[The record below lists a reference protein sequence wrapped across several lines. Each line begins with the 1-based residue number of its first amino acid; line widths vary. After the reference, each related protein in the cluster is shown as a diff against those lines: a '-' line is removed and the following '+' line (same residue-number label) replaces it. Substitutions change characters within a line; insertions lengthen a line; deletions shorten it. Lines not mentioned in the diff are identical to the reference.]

1 MVCQKHS
8 LKSTLLLLLAYFFQ
22 LINAPTAWS
31 NTADP
36 VSIKTQ
42 VDITQPTL
50 GDILTYSI
58 KVNHDSDIVIHTP
71 EYVIPEGFE
80 KVGYGKKNPIK
91 VNNQTAQEFWLKL
104 RVDKTGLLTIPAMP
118 LGFDAPDQ
126 NNQIVKGKIMTTEVN
141 VDVQSLLQLEGNVSD
156 IKDIKPIVYIKA
168 PWIHYIWKAL
178 GVLCFL
184 ALAYFIWKNWQ
195 KKSDLKQEPLTLLTA
210 EQKALK
216 ELREL
221 ESRQFMKLGRIR
233 DHFFELSEIF
243 RRYMENRYRFPA
255 QEWTTEE
262 IISHFK
268 GFSGLN
274 EKQKLQARNILTES
288 DKVKFAKAE
297 VETNYDPIEPVIHF
311 IKEATPPIQQKPNEL

>member
-1 MVCQKHS
+1 MVCQKNS
-8 LKSTLLLLLAYFFQ
+8 SKYALLFLLAYLFQ
-22 LINAPTAWS
+22 LINTTAAWT
-31 NTADP
+31 NAVDP

-50 GDILTYSI
+50 GDILIYSI
-58 KVNHDSDIVIHTP
+58 RVNHDSDIVIHTP

-80 KVGYGKKNPIK
+80 KVGNGKKIPRK

-104 RVDKTGLLTIPAMP
+104 RVDKTGFLTIPAIP

-126 NNQIVKGKIMTTEVN
+126 NNKIVRGKIMTAEVN
-141 VDVQSLLQLEGNVSD
+141 VDVQSLLQLEGKTSD
-156 IKDIKPIVYIKA
+156 IKDIKPIFYIKA
-168 PWIHYIWKAL
+168 PWVHYIWKAL
-178 GVLCFL
+178 GVLCLL

-195 KKSDLKQEPLTLLTA
+195 KKVDEKLEPLTLLTA

-216 ELREL
+216 ELQELKSREL
-221 ESRQFMKLGRIR
+221 MKLGLIR
-233 DHFFELSEIF
+233 EHFFELSEIF

-268 GFSGLN
+268 GLSDLN
-274 EKQKLQARNILTES
+274 EKQKLQARTILTES

-297 VETNYDPIEPVIHF
+297 VEMNYDPIEPVIHF
-311 IKEATPPIQQKPNEL
+311 IKEATPPIQQEPN

>member
-1 MVCQKHS
+1 MVCQKNS
-8 LKSTLLLLLAYFFQ
+8 SKYALLFLLAYLFQ
-22 LINAPTAWS
+22 LINTTAAWT
-31 NTADP
+31 NAADP

-58 KVNHDSDIVIHTP
+58 RVNHDSDIVIHTP

-80 KVGYGKKNPIK
+80 KVGNGKKIPRK

-104 RVDKTGLLTIPAMP
+104 RVDKTGLLTIPAIP

-126 NNQIVKGKIMTTEVN
+126 NNKIVKGKIMTAEVN
-141 VDVQSLLQLEGNVSD
+141 VDVQSLLQLEGKTSD
-156 IKDIKPIVYIKA
+156 IKDIKPIFYIKA
-168 PWIHYIWKAL
+168 PWVHYIWKAL
-178 GVLCFL
+178 GVLCLL

-195 KKSDLKQEPLTLLTA
+195 KKADEKLEPLTLLTA

-216 ELREL
+216 ELQELKSREL
-221 ESRQFMKLGRIR
+221 MKLGLIR
-233 DHFFELSEIF
+233 EHFFELSEIF

-268 GFSGLN
+268 GLSDLN
-274 EKQKLQARNILTES
+274 EKQKLQARTILTES

-297 VETNYDPIEPVIHF
+297 VEMNYDPIEPVIHF
-311 IKEATPPIQQKPNEL
+311 IKEATPPIQQEPN

>member
-1 MVCQKHS
+1 MVCQKNS
-8 LKSTLLLLLAYFFQ
+8 SKYALLFLLAYLFQ
-22 LINAPTAWS
+22 LINTTAAWT
-31 NTADP
+31 NAADP

-50 GDILTYSI
+50 GDILNYSI
-58 KVNHDSDIVIHTP
+58 RVNHDSDIVIHTP

-80 KVGYGKKNPIK
+80 KVGTGKKIPRK

-104 RVDKTGLLTIPAMP
+104 RVDKTGLLTIPAIP

-126 NNQIVKGKIMTTEVN
+126 NNKIVKGKIMTAEVN
-141 VDVQSLLQLEGNVSD
+141 VDVQSLLQLEGKTSD
-156 IKDIKPIVYIKA
+156 IKDIKPIFYIKA
-168 PWIHYIWKAL
+168 PWVHYIWKAL
-178 GVLCFL
+178 GVLCLL

-195 KKSDLKQEPLTLLTA
+195 KKADEKLEPLTLLTA

-216 ELREL
+216 ELQELKSREL
-221 ESRQFMKLGRIR
+221 MKLGLIR
-233 DHFFELSEIF
+233 EHFFELSEIF

-268 GFSGLN
+268 GLSDLN
-274 EKQKLQARNILTES
+274 EKQKLQARTILTES
-288 DKVKFAKAE
+288 DKVKFAKAG
-297 VETNYDPIEPVIHF
+297 VEMNYDPIEPVIHF
-311 IKEATPPIQQKPNEL
+311 IKEATPPIQQKPN

>member
-1 MVCQKHS
+1 MVCQKNS
-8 LKSTLLLLLAYFFQ
+8 SKYALLFLLAYLFQ
-22 LINAPTAWS
+22 LINTTAAWT
-31 NTADP
+31 NAADP

-50 GDILTYSI
+50 GDILIYSI
-58 KVNHDSDIVIHTP
+58 RVNHDSDIVIHTP

-80 KVGYGKKNPIK
+80 KVGTGKKIPRK

-104 RVDKTGLLTIPAMP
+104 RVDKTGLLTIPAIP

-126 NNQIVKGKIMTTEVN
+126 NNKIVKGKIMTAEVN
-141 VDVQSLLQLEGNVSD
+141 VDVQSLLQLEGKTSD
-156 IKDIKPIVYIKA
+156 IKDIKPIFYIKA
-168 PWIHYIWKAL
+168 PWVHYIWKAL
-178 GVLCFL
+178 GVLCLL

-195 KKSDLKQEPLTLLTA
+195 KKADEKLEPLTLLTA

-216 ELREL
+216 ELQELKSREL
-221 ESRQFMKLGRIR
+221 MKLGLIR
-233 DHFFELSEIF
+233 EHFFELSEIF

-268 GFSGLN
+268 GLSDLN
-274 EKQKLQARNILTES
+274 EKQKLQARTILTES
-288 DKVKFAKAE
+288 DKVKFAKAG
-297 VETNYDPIEPVIHF
+297 VEMNYDPIEPVIHF
-311 IKEATPPIQQKPNEL
+311 IKEATPPIQQEPN

>member
-1 MVCQKHS
+1 MVCQKNS
-8 LKSTLLLLLAYFFQ
+8 SKYALLFLLAYLFQ
-22 LINAPTAWS
+22 LINTTAAWT
-31 NTADP
+31 NAADP

-50 GDILTYSI
+50 GDILIYSI
-58 KVNHDSDIVIHTP
+58 RVNHDSDIVIHTP
-71 EYVIPEGFE
+71 EYVISEGFE
-80 KVGYGKKNPIK
+80 KVGNGKKIPRK

-104 RVDKTGLLTIPAMP
+104 RVDKTGLLTIPAIP

-126 NNQIVKGKIMTTEVN
+126 NNKIVKGKIMTAEVN
-141 VDVQSLLQLEGNVSD
+141 VDVQSLLQLEGKTSD
-156 IKDIKPIVYIKA
+156 IKDIKPIFYIKA
-168 PWIHYIWKAL
+168 PWVHYIWKAL
-178 GVLCFL
+178 GVLCLL

-195 KKSDLKQEPLTLLTA
+195 KKADEKLEPLTLLTA

-216 ELREL
+216 ELQELKSREL
-221 ESRQFMKLGRIR
+221 MKLGLIR
-233 DHFFELSEIF
+233 EHFFELSEIF

-268 GFSGLN
+268 GLSDLN
-274 EKQKLQARNILTES
+274 EKQKLQARTILTES

-297 VETNYDPIEPVIHF
+297 VEMNYDPIEPVIHF
-311 IKEATPPIQQKPNEL
+311 IKEATPPIQQEPN

>member
-31 NTADP
+31 NPADP
-36 VSIKTQ
+36 VSIATQ

-58 KVNHDSDIVIHTP
+58 IVNHDLDIVIHTP
-71 EYVIPEGFE
+71 KYVIPEGFE
-80 KVGYGKKNPIK
+80 KVGHGKKKPRK

-104 RVDKTGLLTIPAMP
+104 RVDKTGLLTIPAIP

-126 NNQIVKGKIMTTEVN
+126 NNQIVKGKIMTAEVN
-141 VDVQSLLQLEGNVSD
+141 VDVQSLLQLEGNASE
-156 IKDIKPIVYIKA
+156 IKDIKPIVHIKA
-168 PWIHYIWKAL
+168 PWVHYIWKAL
-178 GVLCFL
+178 GVLCLL

-195 KKSDLKQEPLTLLTA
+195 KKSDPKPELLTLLTA

-216 ELREL
+216 ELQELENREL
-221 ESRQFMKLGRIR
+221 MKLGRIR

-243 RRYMENRYRFPA
+243 RRYLENRYCFPA

-268 GFSGLN
+268 GFSDLN
-274 EKQKLQARNILTES
+274 GKQKLQARNILTES

-297 VETNYDPIEPVIHF
+297 IEKNYDPIESVIHF
-311 IKEATPPIQQKPNEL
+311 IKEATPPIQQIPN

>member
-1 MVCQKHS
+1 MVCQKNS
-8 LKSTLLLLLAYFFQ
+8 SKYALLFLLAYLFQ
-22 LINAPTAWS
+22 LINTTAAWT
-31 NTADP
+31 NAADP

-50 GDILTYSI
+50 GDILIYSI
-58 KVNHDSDIVIHTP
+58 RVNHDSDIVIHTP

-80 KVGYGKKNPIK
+80 KVGTGKKIPRK

-104 RVDKTGLLTIPAMP
+104 RVDKTGLLTIPAIP

-126 NNQIVKGKIMTTEVN
+126 NNKIVKGKIMTAEVN
-141 VDVQSLLQLEGNVSD
+141 VDVQSLLQLEGKTSD
-156 IKDIKPIVYIKA
+156 IKDIKPIFYIKA
-168 PWIHYIWKAL
+168 PWVHYIWKAL
-178 GVLCFL
+178 GVLCLL

-195 KKSDLKQEPLTLLTA
+195 KKADEKLEPLTLLTA

-216 ELREL
+216 ELQELKSREL
-221 ESRQFMKLGRIR
+221 MKLGLIR
-233 DHFFELSEIF
+233 EHFFELSEIF

-268 GFSGLN
+268 GLSDLN
-274 EKQKLQARNILTES
+274 EKQKLQARTILTES

-297 VETNYDPIEPVIHF
+297 VEMNYDPIEPVIHF
-311 IKEATPPIQQKPNEL
+311 IKEATPPIQQEQN

>member
-1 MVCQKHS
+1 MVCQKNS
-8 LKSTLLLLLAYFFQ
+8 SKYALLFLLAYLFQ
-22 LINAPTAWS
+22 LINTTAAWT
-31 NTADP
+31 NAADP

-58 KVNHDSDIVIHTP
+58 RVNHDSDIVIHTP

-80 KVGYGKKNPIK
+80 KVGNGKKMPRK
-91 VNNQTAQEFWLKL
+91 VNKQTAQEFWLKL
-104 RVDKTGLLTIPAMP
+104 RVDKTGLLTIPAIP

-126 NNQIVKGKIMTTEVN
+126 NNKIVKGKIMTAEVN
-141 VDVQSLLQLEGNVSD
+141 VDVQSLLQLEGKTSD
-156 IKDIKPIVYIKA
+156 IKDIKPIFYIKA
-168 PWIHYIWKAL
+168 PWVHYIWKAL
-178 GVLCFL
+178 GVLCLL

-195 KKSDLKQEPLTLLTA
+195 KKADEKLEPLILLTA

-216 ELREL
+216 ELQELKSREL
-221 ESRQFMKLGRIR
+221 MKLGLIR
-233 DHFFELSEIF
+233 EHFFELSEIF

-268 GFSGLN
+268 GLSDLN
-274 EKQKLQARNILTES
+274 EKQKLQARTILTES

-297 VETNYDPIEPVIHF
+297 VEMNYDPIEPVIHF
-311 IKEATPPIQQKPNEL
+311 IKEATPPIQQEPN

>member
-1 MVCQKHS
+1 MVYQKIS
-8 LKSTLLLLLAYFFQ
+8 SKSTLLFFLAYFFQ
-22 LINAPTAWS
+22 LINTPATWS
-31 NTADP
+31 NPEDP
-36 VSIKTQ
+36 VSIVTQ

-58 KVNHDSDIVIHTP
+58 IVNHDSDIIIHAP

-80 KVGYGKKNPIK
+80 KIGHGKRKPRK
-91 VNNQTAQEFWLKL
+91 VRNQTIQEFWLKL
-104 RVDKTGLLTIPAMP
+104 RVDKTGLLIIPAIP

-126 NNQIVKGKIMTTEVN
+126 NKKIIKGKIIAPEVN
-141 VDVQSLLQLEGNVSD
+141 VDVQSLLQLEGNASD
-156 IKDIKPIVYIKA
+156 IKDIKPIIHIKA
-168 PWIHYIWKAL
+168 PWVHYIWKTL
-178 GVLCFL
+178 GVLCLL
-184 ALAYFIWKNWQ
+184 ALSYFIWKKWQ
-195 KKSDLKQEPLTLLTA
+195 KKSDPKSELLTLLTA

-216 ELREL
+216 ELQEL
-221 ESRQFMKLGRIR
+221 ESRELMKQGRIR

-243 RRYMENRYRFPA
+243 RRYLENRYQFPA

-268 GFSGLN
+268 GFSDLN

-297 VETNYDPIEPVIHF
+297 VETNYNPIEPVIHF
-311 IKEATPPIQQKPNEL
+311 IKEATPPIQQIPN

>member
-1 MVCQKHS
+1 MVCQKNS
-8 LKSTLLLLLAYFFQ
+8 SKYALLFLLAYLFQ
-22 LINAPTAWS
+22 LINTTAAWT
-31 NTADP
+31 NAADP

-50 GDILTYSI
+50 GDILIYSI
-58 KVNHDSDIVIHTP
+58 RVNHDSDIVIHTP

-80 KVGYGKKNPIK
+80 KVGTGKKIPRK

-104 RVDKTGLLTIPAMP
+104 RVDKTGLLTIPAIP

-126 NNQIVKGKIMTTEVN
+126 NNKIVKGKIMTAEVN
-141 VDVQSLLQLEGNVSD
+141 VDVQSLLQLEGKTSD
-156 IKDIKPIVYIKA
+156 IKDIKPIFYIKA
-168 PWIHYIWKAL
+168 PWVHYIWKAL
-178 GVLCFL
+178 GVLCLL

-195 KKSDLKQEPLTLLTA
+195 KKADEKLEPLTLLTA

-216 ELREL
+216 ELQELKSREL
-221 ESRQFMKLGRIR
+221 MKLGLIR
-233 DHFFELSEIF
+233 EHFFELSEIF

-268 GFSGLN
+268 GLSDLN
-274 EKQKLQARNILTES
+274 EKQKLQARTILTES

-297 VETNYDPIEPVIHF
+297 VEMNYDPIEPVIHF
-311 IKEATPPIQQKPNEL
+311 IKEATPPIQQEPN

>member
-1 MVCQKHS
+1 MVCQKKSSKYS
-8 LKSTLLLLLAYFFQ
+8 LLFLLAYLFQ
-22 LINAPTAWS
+22 LINTTAAWT
-31 NTADP
+31 NAADP

-50 GDILTYSI
+50 GDILIYSI
-58 KVNHDSDIVIHTP
+58 RVNHDSDIVIHTP

-80 KVGYGKKNPIK
+80 KVGNGKKIPRK

-104 RVDKTGLLTIPAMP
+104 RVDKTGLLTIPAIP

-126 NNQIVKGKIMTTEVN
+126 NNKIVKGKIMTAEVN
-141 VDVQSLLQLEGNVSD
+141 VDVQSLLQLEGKTSD
-156 IKDIKPIVYIKA
+156 IKDIKPIFYIKA
-168 PWIHYIWKAL
+168 PWVHYIWKAL
-178 GVLCFL
+178 GVLCLL

-195 KKSDLKQEPLTLLTA
+195 KKANLKLEPLTLITA

-216 ELREL
+216 ELQELKSREL
-221 ESRQFMKLGRIR
+221 MKLGRIR
-233 DHFFELSEIF
+233 EHFFELSEIF

-268 GFSGLN
+268 GLSDLN
-274 EKQKLQARNILTES
+274 EKQKLQARTILTES

-297 VETNYDPIEPVIHF
+297 VEMNYDPIEAVIHF
-311 IKEATPPIQQKPNEL
+311 IKEATPPIQQEPN

>member
-1 MVCQKHS
+1 MVCQKNS
-8 LKSTLLLLLAYFFQ
+8 SKYALLFLLAYLFQ
-22 LINAPTAWS
+22 LINTTAAWT
-31 NTADP
+31 NAADP

-50 GDILTYSI
+50 GDILIYSI
-58 KVNHDSDIVIHTP
+58 RVNHDSDIVIHTP

-80 KVGYGKKNPIK
+80 KVGNGKKIPRK

-104 RVDKTGLLTIPAMP
+104 RVDKTGLLTIPAIP

-126 NNQIVKGKIMTTEVN
+126 NNKIVKGKIMTAEVN
-141 VDVQSLLQLEGNVSD
+141 VDVQSLLQLEGKTSD
-156 IKDIKPIVYIKA
+156 IKDIKPIFYIKA
-168 PWIHYIWKAL
+168 PWVHYIWKAL
-178 GVLCFL
+178 GVLCLL
-184 ALAYFIWKNWQ
+184 ALAYFIWKNWLN
-195 KKSDLKQEPLTLLTA
+195 KADEKLEPLTLLTA

-216 ELREL
+216 ELQELKSREL
-221 ESRQFMKLGRIR
+221 MKLGLIR
-233 DHFFELSEIF
+233 EHFFELSEIF

-268 GFSGLN
+268 GLSDLN
-274 EKQKLQARNILTES
+274 EKQKLQARTILTES

-297 VETNYDPIEPVIHF
+297 VEMNYDPIEPVIHF
-311 IKEATPPIQQKPNEL
+311 IKEATPPIQQEPN

>member
-1 MVCQKHS
+1 MVCQKNS
-8 LKSTLLLLLAYFFQ
+8 SKYALLFLLAYLFQ
-22 LINAPTAWS
+22 LINTTAAWT
-31 NTADP
+31 NAADP

-50 GDILTYSI
+50 GDILIYSI
-58 KVNHDSDIVIHTP
+58 RVNHDSDIVIHTP

-80 KVGYGKKNPIK
+80 KVGNGKKIPRK

-104 RVDKTGLLTIPAMP
+104 RVDKTGLLTIPAIP

-126 NNQIVKGKIMTTEVN
+126 NNKIVKGKIMTAEVN
-141 VDVQSLLQLEGNVSD
+141 VDVQSLLQLEGKTSD
-156 IKDIKPIVYIKA
+156 IKDIKPIFYIKA
-168 PWIHYIWKAL
+168 PWVHYIWKAL
-178 GVLCFL
+178 GVLCLL

-195 KKSDLKQEPLTLLTA
+195 KKADQKPEPLPLLTA

-216 ELREL
+216 ELQELKSREL
-221 ESRQFMKLGRIR
+221 MKLGLIR
-233 DHFFELSEIF
+233 EHFFELSEIF

-268 GFSGLN
+268 GLSDLN
-274 EKQKLQARNILTES
+274 EKQKLQARTILTES

-311 IKEATPPIQQKPNEL
+311 IKETTPPIQQEPN

>member
-1 MVCQKHS
+1 MVCQKNSSKYS
-8 LKSTLLLLLAYFFQ
+8 LLFLLAYLFQ
-22 LINAPTAWS
+22 LINTTAAWT
-31 NTADP
+31 NAADP

-50 GDILTYSI
+50 GDILIYSI
-58 KVNHDSDIVIHTP
+58 RVNHDSDIVIHTP

-80 KVGYGKKNPIK
+80 KVGTGKKIPRK

-104 RVDKTGLLTIPAMP
+104 RVDKTGLLTIPAIP

-126 NNQIVKGKIMTTEVN
+126 NNKIVKGKIMTAEVN
-141 VDVQSLLQLEGNVSD
+141 VAVQSLLQLEGKTSD
-156 IKDIKPIVYIKA
+156 IKDIKPIFYIKA
-168 PWIHYIWKAL
+168 PWVHYIWKAL
-178 GVLCFL
+178 GVLCLL

-195 KKSDLKQEPLTLLTA
+195 KKADEKLEPLTLLTA

-216 ELREL
+216 ELQELKSREL
-221 ESRQFMKLGRIR
+221 MKLGLIR
-233 DHFFELSEIF
+233 EHFFELSEIF

-268 GFSGLN
+268 GLSDLN
-274 EKQKLQARNILTES
+274 EKQKLQARTILTES
-288 DKVKFAKAE
+288 DKVKFAKAG
-297 VETNYDPIEPVIHF
+297 VEMNYDPIEPVIHF
-311 IKEATPPIQQKPNEL
+311 IKEATPPIQQEPN

>member
-1 MVCQKHS
+1 MVCQKNS
-8 LKSTLLLLLAYFFQ
+8 SKYALLFLLAYLFQ
-22 LINAPTAWS
+22 LINTTAAWT
-31 NTADP
+31 NAADP

-58 KVNHDSDIVIHTP
+58 RVNHDSDIVIHTP

-80 KVGYGKKNPIK
+80 KVGNGKKIPRK

-104 RVDKTGLLTIPAMP
+104 RVDKTGLLTIPAIP

-126 NNQIVKGKIMTTEVN
+126 NNKIVKGKIMTAEVN
-141 VDVQSLLQLEGNVSD
+141 VDVQSLLQLEGKTSD
-156 IKDIKPIVYIKA
+156 IKDIKPIFYIKA
-168 PWIHYIWKAL
+168 PWVHYIWKAL
-178 GVLCFL
+178 GVLCLL

-195 KKSDLKQEPLTLLTA
+195 KKADEKLEPLILLTA

-216 ELREL
+216 ELQELKSREL
-221 ESRQFMKLGRIR
+221 MKLGLIR
-233 DHFFELSEIF
+233 EHFFELSEIF

-268 GFSGLN
+268 GLSDLN
-274 EKQKLQARNILTES
+274 EKQKLQARTILTES

-297 VETNYDPIEPVIHF
+297 VEMNYDPIEPVIHF
-311 IKEATPPIQQKPNEL
+311 IKEATPPIQQEPN

>member
-1 MVCQKHS
+1 MVCQKNS
-8 LKSTLLLLLAYFFQ
+8 SKYALLFLLAYLFQ
-22 LINAPTAWS
+22 LINTPAAWTNS
-31 NTADP
+31 ADP

-50 GDILTYSI
+50 GDILIYSI
-58 KVNHDSDIVIHTP
+58 RVNHDSDIVIHTP

-80 KVGYGKKNPIK
+80 KVGTGKKIPRK

-104 RVDKTGLLTIPAMP
+104 RVDKTGLLTIPAIP

-126 NNQIVKGKIMTTEVN
+126 NNKIVKGKIMTAEVN
-141 VDVQSLLQLEGNVSD
+141 VDVQSLLQLEGKTSD
-156 IKDIKPIVYIKA
+156 IKDIKPIFYIKA
-168 PWIHYIWKAL
+168 PWVHYIWKAL
-178 GVLCFL
+178 GVLCLL
-184 ALAYFIWKNWQ
+184 ALAYFICKNWQ
-195 KKSDLKQEPLTLLTA
+195 KKADEKLEPLILLTA

-216 ELREL
+216 ELQELKSREL
-221 ESRQFMKLGRIR
+221 MKLGLIR
-233 DHFFELSEIF
+233 EHFFELSEIF

-268 GFSGLN
+268 DFSGLN
-274 EKQKLQARNILTES
+274 EKQKLQARTILTES

-297 VETNYDPIEPVIHF
+297 VEMNYDPIEPVIHF
-311 IKEATPPIQQKPNEL
+311 IKEATPPIQQKPN

>member
-1 MVCQKHS
+1 MVCQKNS
-8 LKSTLLLLLAYFFQ
+8 SKYALLFLLAYLFQ
-22 LINAPTAWS
+22 LINTTAAWT
-31 NTADP
+31 NAADP

-50 GDILTYSI
+50 GDILIYSI
-58 KVNHDSDIVIHTP
+58 RVNHDSDIVIHTP

-80 KVGYGKKNPIK
+80 KVGTGKKIPRK

-104 RVDKTGLLTIPAMP
+104 RVDKTGLLTIPAIP

-126 NNQIVKGKIMTTEVN
+126 NNKIVKGKIMTAEVN
-141 VDVQSLLQLEGNVSD
+141 VAVQSLLQLEGKTSD
-156 IKDIKPIVYIKA
+156 IKDIKPIFYIKA
-168 PWIHYIWKAL
+168 PWVHYIWKAL
-178 GVLCFL
+178 GVLCLL

-195 KKSDLKQEPLTLLTA
+195 KKADEKLEPLTLLTA

-216 ELREL
+216 ELQKLKSREL
-221 ESRQFMKLGRIR
+221 MELGLIR
-233 DHFFELSEIF
+233 EHFFELSEIF

-268 GFSGLN
+268 GLSDLN
-274 EKQKLQARNILTES
+274 EKQKLQARTILTES
-288 DKVKFAKAE
+288 DRVKFAKAE

-311 IKEATPPIQQKPNEL
+311 IKEATPPIQQEPN

>member
-1 MVCQKHS
+1 MVCQKNS
-8 LKSTLLLLLAYFFQ
+8 SKYALLFLLAYLFQ
-22 LINAPTAWS
+22 LINTTAAWT
-31 NTADP
+31 NAADP

-50 GDILTYSI
+50 GDILIYSI
-58 KVNHDSDIVIHTP
+58 RVNHDSDIVIHTP

-80 KVGYGKKNPIK
+80 KVGTGKKIPRK

-104 RVDKTGLLTIPAMP
+104 RVDKTGLLTIPAIP

-126 NNQIVKGKIMTTEVN
+126 NNKIVKGKIMTAEVN
-141 VDVQSLLQLEGNVSD
+141 VDVQSLLQLEGKTSD
-156 IKDIKPIVYIKA
+156 IKDIKPIFYIKA
-168 PWIHYIWKAL
+168 PWVHYIWKAL
-178 GVLCFL
+178 GVLCLL

-195 KKSDLKQEPLTLLTA
+195 KKADEKLEPLTLLTA

-216 ELREL
+216 ELQKLKSREL
-221 ESRQFMKLGRIR
+221 MELGLIR
-233 DHFFELSEIF
+233 EHFFELSEIF

-268 GFSGLN
+268 GLSDLN
-274 EKQKLQARNILTES
+274 EKQKLQARTILTES

-297 VETNYDPIEPVIHF
+297 VEMNYDPIEPVIHF
-311 IKEATPPIQQKPNEL
+311 IKEATPPIQQEPN

>member
-1 MVCQKHS
+1 MVCQKNS
-8 LKSTLLLLLAYFFQ
+8 SKYALLFLLAYLFQ
-22 LINAPTAWS
+22 LINTTAAWT
-31 NTADP
+31 NAADP

-58 KVNHDSDIVIHTP
+58 RVNHDSDIVIHTP

-80 KVGYGKKNPIK
+80 KVGNGKKIPRK

-104 RVDKTGLLTIPAMP
+104 RVDKTGLLTIPAIP

-126 NNQIVKGKIMTTEVN
+126 NNKIVNGKIMTAEVN
-141 VDVQSLLQLEGNVSD
+141 FDVQSLLQLEGKTSD
-156 IKDIKPIVYIKA
+156 IKDIKPIFYIKA
-168 PWIHYIWKAL
+168 PWVHYIWKAL
-178 GVLCFL
+178 GVLCLL

-195 KKSDLKQEPLTLLTA
+195 KKADEKLEPLILLTA

-216 ELREL
+216 ELQELKSREL
-221 ESRQFMKLGRIR
+221 MKLGLIR
-233 DHFFELSEIF
+233 EHFFELSEIF

-268 GFSGLN
+268 GLSDLN
-274 EKQKLQARNILTES
+274 EKQKLQARTILTES

-297 VETNYDPIEPVIHF
+297 VEMNYDPIEPVIHF
-311 IKEATPPIQQKPNEL
+311 IKEATPPIQQEPN

>member
-1 MVCQKHS
+1 MVCQKNS
-8 LKSTLLLLLAYFFQ
+8 SKYALLFLLAYLFQ
-22 LINAPTAWS
+22 LINTTAAWT
-31 NTADP
+31 NAADP

-50 GDILTYSI
+50 GDILIYSI
-58 KVNHDSDIVIHTP
+58 RVNHDSDIVIHTP

-80 KVGYGKKNPIK
+80 KVGNGKKIPRK
-91 VNNQTAQEFWLKL
+91 ANNQTAQEFWLKL
-104 RVDKTGLLTIPAMP
+104 RVDKTGLLTIPAIP

-126 NNQIVKGKIMTTEVN
+126 NNKIVKGKIMTAEVN
-141 VDVQSLLQLEGNVSD
+141 VDVQSLLQLEGKTSD
-156 IKDIKPIVYIKA
+156 IKDIKPIFYIKA
-168 PWIHYIWKAL
+168 PWVHYIWKAL
-178 GVLCFL
+178 GVLCLL

-195 KKSDLKQEPLTLLTA
+195 NKADEKLEPLTLLTA

-216 ELREL
+216 ELQELKSREL
-221 ESRQFMKLGRIR
+221 MKLGLIR
-233 DHFFELSEIF
+233 EHFFELSEIF

-268 GFSGLN
+268 GLSDLN
-274 EKQKLQARNILTES
+274 EKQKLQARTILTES

-297 VETNYDPIEPVIHF
+297 VEMNYDPIEPVIHF
-311 IKEATPPIQQKPNEL
+311 IKEATPPIQQEPN

>member
-1 MVCQKHS
+1 MVCQKNS
-8 LKSTLLLLLAYFFQ
+8 SKYALLFLLAYLFQ
-22 LINAPTAWS
+22 LINTTAAWT
-31 NTADP
+31 NAADP

-50 GDILTYSI
+50 GDILIYSI
-58 KVNHDSDIVIHTP
+58 RVNHDSDIVIHTP

-80 KVGYGKKNPIK
+80 KVGNGKKIPRK

-104 RVDKTGLLTIPAMP
+104 RVDKTGLLTIPAIP

-126 NNQIVKGKIMTTEVN
+126 NNKIVKGKIMTAEVN
-141 VDVQSLLQLEGNVSD
+141 VDVQSLLQLEGKTSD
-156 IKDIKPIVYIKA
+156 IKDIKPIFYIKA
-168 PWIHYIWKAL
+168 PWVHYIWKAL
-178 GVLCFL
+178 GVLCLL

-195 KKSDLKQEPLTLLTA
+195 KKADEKLEPLILLTA

-216 ELREL
+216 ELQELKSREL
-221 ESRQFMKLGRIR
+221 MKLGLIR
-233 DHFFELSEIF
+233 EHFFELSEIF

-268 GFSGLN
+268 GLSDLN
-274 EKQKLQARNILTES
+274 EKQKLQARTILTES

-297 VETNYDPIEPVIHF
+297 VEMNYDPIEPVIHF
-311 IKEATPPIQQKPNEL
+311 IKEATPPIQQEPN

>member
-1 MVCQKHS
+1 MVCQKNS
-8 LKSTLLLLLAYFFQ
+8 SKYALLFLLAYLFQ
-22 LINAPTAWS
+22 LINTTAAWT
-31 NTADP
+31 NAVDP

-50 GDILTYSI
+50 GDILIYSI
-58 KVNHDSDIVIHTP
+58 RVNHDSDIVIHTP

-80 KVGYGKKNPIK
+80 KVGTGKKIPRK

-104 RVDKTGLLTIPAMP
+104 RVDKTGLLTIPAIP

-126 NNQIVKGKIMTTEVN
+126 NNKIVKGKIMTAEVN
-141 VDVQSLLQLEGNVSD
+141 VDVQSLLQLEGKTSD
-156 IKDIKPIVYIKA
+156 IKDIKPIFYIKA
-168 PWIHYIWKAL
+168 PWVHYIWKAL
-178 GVLCFL
+178 GVLCLL

-195 KKSDLKQEPLTLLTA
+195 KKADEKLEPLTLLTA

-216 ELREL
+216 ELQELKSREL
-221 ESRQFMKLGRIR
+221 MKLGLIR
-233 DHFFELSEIF
+233 EHFFELSEIF

-268 GFSGLN
+268 GLSDLN
-274 EKQKLQARNILTES
+274 EKQKLQARTILTES

-297 VETNYDPIEPVIHF
+297 VEMNYDPIEPVIHF
-311 IKEATPPIQQKPNEL
+311 IKEATPPIQQEPN

>member
-1 MVCQKHS
+1 MVCQKNS
-8 LKSTLLLLLAYFFQ
+8 SKYALLFLLAYLFQ
-22 LINAPTAWS
+22 LINTTAAWT
-31 NTADP
+31 NAADP

-50 GDILTYSI
+50 GDILIYSI
-58 KVNHDSDIVIHTP
+58 RVNHDSDIVIHTP

-80 KVGYGKKNPIK
+80 KVGNGKKMPRK

-104 RVDKTGLLTIPAMP
+104 RVDKTGLLTIPAIP

-126 NNQIVKGKIMTTEVN
+126 NNKIVKGKIMTAEVN
-141 VDVQSLLQLEGNVSD
+141 VDVQSLLQLEGKTSD
-156 IKDIKPIVYIKA
+156 IKDIKPIFYIKA
-168 PWIHYIWKAL
+168 PWVHYIWKAL
-178 GVLCFL
+178 GVLCLL

-195 KKSDLKQEPLTLLTA
+195 KKADEKLEPLILLTA

-216 ELREL
+216 ELQELKSREL
-221 ESRQFMKLGRIR
+221 MKLGLVRE
-233 DHFFELSEIF
+233 HFFELSEIF

-268 GFSGLN
+268 GLSDLN
-274 EKQKLQARNILTES
+274 EKQKLQARTILTES

-297 VETNYDPIEPVIHF
+297 VEMNYDPIEPVIHF
-311 IKEATPPIQQKPNEL
+311 IKEATPPIQQEPN

>member
-1 MVCQKHS
+1 MVCQKNS
-8 LKSTLLLLLAYFFQ
+8 SKYALLFLLAYLFQ
-22 LINAPTAWS
+22 LINTTAAWT
-31 NTADP
+31 NAADP

-50 GDILTYSI
+50 GDILIYSI
-58 KVNHDSDIVIHTP
+58 RVNHDSDIVIHTP

-80 KVGYGKKNPIK
+80 KVGNGKKIPRK

-104 RVDKTGLLTIPAMP
+104 RVDKTGLLTIPAIP

-126 NNQIVKGKIMTTEVN
+126 NNKIVKGKIMTAEVN
-141 VDVQSLLQLEGNVSD
+141 VDVQSLLQLEGKTSD
-156 IKDIKPIVYIKA
+156 IKDIKPIFYIKA
-168 PWIHYIWKAL
+168 PWVHYIWKAL
-178 GVLCFL
+178 GVLCLL

-195 KKSDLKQEPLTLLTA
+195 KKADLKPEPLTLLTA

-216 ELREL
+216 ELQELKSREL
-221 ESRQFMKLGRIR
+221 MKLGLIR
-233 DHFFELSEIF
+233 EHFFELSEIF

-268 GFSGLN
+268 GLSDLN
-274 EKQKLQARNILTES
+274 EKQKLQARTILTES

-297 VETNYDPIEPVIHF
+297 VEMNYDPIEPVIHF
-311 IKEATPPIQQKPNEL
+311 IKEATPPIQQEPN

>member
-1 MVCQKHS
+1 MVYQQIS
-8 LKSTLLLLLAYFFQ
+8 LKSALLFLLPYLFQ
-22 LINAPTAWS
+22 LINTPAAWS
-31 NTADP
+31 NPADP
-36 VSIKTQ
+36 VSIATQ

-58 KVNHDSDIVIHTP
+58 TVNHDSDIVILTP

-80 KVGYGKKNPIK
+80 KIGHGKKKPRK
-91 VNNQTAQEFWLKL
+91 VKNQTAQEFWLKL
-104 RVDKTGLLTIPAMP
+104 RVDKTGLLTIPAIP

-126 NNQIVKGKIMTTEVN
+126 NNQIVKGKIMTAEVN
-141 VDVQSLLQLEGNVSD
+141 VDVQSLLQLEGNASD
-156 IKDIKPIVYIKA
+156 IKDIKPIVHIKA
-168 PWIHYIWKAL
+168 PWVHYIWKAL
-178 GVLCFL
+178 GVLCLL

-195 KKSDLKQEPLTLLTA
+195 KKSDPKPEPLTLLTA

-216 ELREL
+216 ELQELENREL
-221 ESRQFMKLGRIR
+221 MKLGRIR

-243 RRYMENRYRFPA
+243 RRYLENRYQFPA

-268 GFSGLN
+268 GFSDLN

-297 VETNYDPIEPVIHF
+297 IEKNYDPIESVIHF
-311 IKEATPPIQQKPNEL
+311 IKEATPPIQQIPN

>member
-1 MVCQKHS
+1 MVCQKNS
-8 LKSTLLLLLAYFFQ
+8 SKYALLFLLAYLFQ
-22 LINAPTAWS
+22 LINTTAAWT
-31 NTADP
+31 NAADP

-50 GDILTYSI
+50 GDILIYSI
-58 KVNHDSDIVIHTP
+58 RVNHDSDIVIHTP

-80 KVGYGKKNPIK
+80 KVGNGKKMPRK
-91 VNNQTAQEFWLKL
+91 VNKQTAQEFWLKL
-104 RVDKTGLLTIPAMP
+104 RVDKTGLLTIPAIP

-126 NNQIVKGKIMTTEVN
+126 NNKIVKGKIMTAEVN
-141 VDVQSLLQLEGNVSD
+141 VDVQSLLQLEGKTSD
-156 IKDIKPIVYIKA
+156 IKDIKPIFYIKA
-168 PWIHYIWKAL
+168 PWVHYIWKAL
-178 GVLCFL
+178 GVLCLL

-195 KKSDLKQEPLTLLTA
+195 KKADEKLEPLILLTA

-216 ELREL
+216 ELQELKSREL
-221 ESRQFMKLGRIR
+221 MKLGLVRE
-233 DHFFELSEIF
+233 HFFELSEIF

-268 GFSGLN
+268 GLSDLN
-274 EKQKLQARNILTES
+274 EKQKLQARTILTES

-297 VETNYDPIEPVIHF
+297 VEMNYDPIEPVIHF
-311 IKEATPPIQQKPNEL
+311 IKEATPPIQQEPN

>member
-1 MVCQKHS
+1 MVCQKNS
-8 LKSTLLLLLAYFFQ
+8 SKYALLFLLAYLFQ
-22 LINAPTAWS
+22 LINTTAAWT
-31 NTADP
+31 NAADP

-50 GDILTYSI
+50 GDILIYSI
-58 KVNHDSDIVIHTP
+58 RVNHDSDIVIHTP

-80 KVGYGKKNPIK
+80 KVGNGKKMPRK

-104 RVDKTGLLTIPAMP
+104 RVDKTGLLTIPAIP

-126 NNQIVKGKIMTTEVN
+126 NNKIVKGKIMTAEVN
-141 VDVQSLLQLEGNVSD
+141 VDVQSLLQLEGKTSD
-156 IKDIKPIVYIKA
+156 IKDIKPIFYIKA
-168 PWIHYIWKAL
+168 PWVHYIWKAL
-178 GVLCFL
+178 GVLCLL

-195 KKSDLKQEPLTLLTA
+195 KKADEKLEPLTLLTA

-216 ELREL
+216 ELQELKSREL
-221 ESRQFMKLGRIR
+221 MKLGLIR
-233 DHFFELSEIF
+233 EHFFELSEIF

-268 GFSGLN
+268 GLSDLN
-274 EKQKLQARNILTES
+274 EKQKLQARTILTES

-297 VETNYDPIEPVIHF
+297 VEMNYDPIEPVIHF
-311 IKEATPPIQQKPNEL
+311 IKEATPPIQQEPN

>member
-1 MVCQKHS
+1 MVCQKNS
-8 LKSTLLLLLAYFFQ
+8 SKYALLFLLAYLFQ
-22 LINAPTAWS
+22 LINTTAAWT
-31 NTADP
+31 NAADP

-50 GDILTYSI
+50 GDILIYSI
-58 KVNHDSDIVIHTP
+58 RVNHDSDIVIHTP

-80 KVGYGKKNPIK
+80 KVGTGKKIPRK

-104 RVDKTGLLTIPAMP
+104 RVDKTGLLTIPAIP

-126 NNQIVKGKIMTTEVN
+126 NNKIVKGKIMTAEVN
-141 VDVQSLLQLEGNVSD
+141 VDVQSLLQLEGKTSD
-156 IKDIKPIVYIKA
+156 IKDIKPIFYIKA
-168 PWIHYIWKAL
+168 PWVHYIWKAL
-178 GVLCFL
+178 GVLCLL

-195 KKSDLKQEPLTLLTA
+195 KKADEKLEPLTLLTA

-216 ELREL
+216 ELQELKSREL
-221 ESRQFMKLGRIR
+221 MKLGLIR
-233 DHFFELSEIF
+233 EHFFELSEIF

-268 GFSGLN
+268 GLSDLN
-274 EKQKLQARNILTES
+274 EKQKLQARTILTES

-311 IKEATPPIQQKPNEL
+311 IKEATPPIQQEPN